1 MTMSH
6 QIHPHIDERAQ
17 RLLKTLIELYI
28 RDGQP
33 VGSRTLSRDSGM
45 ELSPA
50 TVRNVISDLEEMG
63 LVKSPHTS
71 AGRMPT
77 VQGYRLFIDTM
88 LNVKPLDS
96 SEVEALKKQFKPEF
110 NSKLLLKSASTLLS
124 DVTRLAGV
132 VMIPKRDLQVIE
144 HVEFL
149 PLSDCRVLAIL
160 VLQGGEVQ
168 NRVIHTDRDYAQQEL
183 QQAANYLNSRLRG
196 HDLTELRDT
205 LKHELQ
211 EAQRELSNLMKLVIQ
226 MSDTVV
232 GDSLRDQDE
241 LLVEGQTN
249 LMGSEDLSDM
259 EKLKQLFEA
268 FNRKRDIL
276 HLLDRSQRAEGV
288 QIFIGQ
294 ESGYEALDNCSV
306 VTSPYSAGGQ
316 VVGVLGVVGPTRMAY
331 DRVIPLVDIT
341 AKLLSAALNRS

>member
-50 TVRNVISDLEEMG
+50 TVRNVISDLEDMG

-294 ESGYEALDNCSV
+294 ESGYEALDTCSV

>member
-1 MTMSH
+1 MS
-6 QIHPHIDERAQ
+6 QQVHPNIDERAH

-50 TVRNVISDLEEMG
+50 TVRNVISDLEDMG
-63 LVKSPHTS
+63 LVTSPHTS

-96 SEVEALKKQFKPEF
+96 SEVEVLKKQLNPDF
-110 NSKLLLKSASTLLS
+110 NSKLLMRSASTLLS

-149 PLSDCRVLAIL
+149 PLSDRRVLVIL
-160 VLQGGEVQ
+160 VIHGGEVQ
-168 NRVIHTDRDYAQQEL
+168 NRVIHTDRDYSQREL
-183 QQAANYLNSRLRG
+183 QQAANYLNNRLRG
-196 HDLTELRDT
+196 HDLAELRDA
-205 LKHELQ
+205 LKRELQ
-211 EAQRELSNLMKLVIQ
+211 EAQQELSNLMKLVIR
-226 MSDTVV
+226 MSDSVFDDALD
-232 GDSLRDQDE
+232 GQDE

-259 EKLKQLFEA
+259 EKLKRLFEA

-276 HLLDRSQRAEGV
+276 HLLDRSQKAEGV

-294 ESGYEALDNCSV
+294 ESGYEALDTCSV
-306 VTSPYSAGGQ
+306 VTSPYSMRGEI
-316 VVGVLGVVGPTRMAY
+316 VGVLGVVGPTRMAY
-331 DRVIPLVDIT
+331 DRIIPLVDIT
-341 AKLLSAALNRS
+341 AKLLSAALSRS

>member
-1 MTMSH
+1 MTTS
-6 QIHPHIDERAQ
+6 QPIHPPIDERAQ

-28 RDGQP
+28 RDGLP

-50 TVRNVISDLEEMG
+50 TVRNVISDLEDMG

-96 SEVEALKKQFKPEF
+96 MEVEVLKKQLKPEL

-132 VMIPKRDLQVIE
+132 VMIPRRDLQVIE

-149 PLSDCRVLAIL
+149 PLSDRRVLVIL
-160 VLQGGEVQ
+160 LLQGGEVQ
-168 NRVIHTDRDYAQQEL
+168 NRVIHTDRDYSHTEL
-183 QQAANYLNSRLRG
+183 QQAANYLNSRSRG
-196 HDLTELRDT
+196 HDLAELRDT
-205 LKHELQ
+205 LKRELQ
-211 EAQRELSNLMKLVIQ
+211 EAQRELSNLMQLVIQ
-226 MSDTVV
+226 MSDTVFS
-232 GDSLRDQDE
+232 DSLVDQEE

-276 HLLDRSQRAEGV
+276 HLLDRSQKAEGV

-316 VVGVLGVVGPTRMAY
+316 VVGVLGVVGPTRMPY
-331 DRVIPLVDIT
+331 DRVIPVVDIT
-341 AKLLSAALNRS
+341 AKLLSAALSRS

>member
-1 MTMSH
+1 
-6 QIHPHIDERAQ
+6 
-17 RLLKTLIELYI
+17 
-28 RDGQP
+28 
-33 VGSRTLSRDSGM
+33 M

-50 TVRNVISDLEEMG
+50 TVRNVISDLEDMG

-88 LNVKPLDS
+88 LNVKPLDI
-96 SEVEALKKQFKPEF
+96 SEVEALKKQLKPEF

-124 DVTRLAGV
+124 DVTHLAGV
-132 VMIPKRDLQVIE
+132 VMIPKREFQIIE

-149 PLSDCRVLAIL
+149 PLSDRRVLVIL
-160 VLQGGEVQ
+160 VLQEGEVQ
-168 NRVIHTDRDYAQQEL
+168 NRVIHTDRDYSQPEL
-183 QQAANYLNSRLRG
+183 QQAANYLNSRLRR
-196 HDLTELRDT
+196 HDLADLRDT
-205 LKHELQ
+205 LKRELQ
-211 EAQRELSNLMKLVIQ
+211 EAQQELSNLMQLVIR
-226 MSDTVV
+226 MSDTVLN
-232 GDSLRDQDE
+232 DSLVEGEE

-249 LMGSEDLSDM
+249 LMGSGDLSDM
-259 EKLKQLFEA
+259 EKLKRLFEA

-294 ESGYEALDNCSV
+294 ESGYEVLDSCSV

-341 AKLLSAALNRS
+341 AKLLSAALNRT

>member
-1 MTMSH
+1 MPQH
-6 QIHPHIDERAQ
+6 IHPQIDERAQ

-28 RDGQP
+28 RDGHP
-33 VGSRTLSRDSGM
+33 VGSRMLSRDSGM

-50 TVRNVISDLEEMG
+50 TVRNVISDLEDMG
-63 LVKSPHTS
+63 LVRSPHTS

-96 SEVEALKKQFKPEF
+96 SEVEALKKQLKPEL
-110 NSKLLLKSASTLLS
+110 NGKLLLKSASTLLS

-132 VMIPKRDLQVIE
+132 VMIPKRDSQVIE

-149 PLSDCRVLAIL
+149 PLSDRRVLVIL
-160 VLQGGEVQ
+160 VLHDGEVQ
-168 NRVIHTDRDYAQQEL
+168 NRVIHTDRDYSQQEL
-183 QQAANYLNSRLRG
+183 QQAANYLNNRLRG
-196 HDLTELRDT
+196 HDLADLRDA
-205 LKHELQ
+205 LKRELQ
-211 EAQRELSNLMKLVIQ
+211 EAQLELSNLMQLVIQ
-226 MSDTVV
+226 MSDTVFD
-232 GDSLRDQDE
+232 DSLVSGDE

-259 EKLKQLFEA
+259 EKLKRLFEA

-276 HLLDRSQRAEGV
+276 HLLDRSQKAEGV

-306 VTSPYSAGGQ
+306 VTSPYYAGEQ

-341 AKLLSAALNRS
+341 AKLLSAALNRA